1 VQDGAEA
8 LCANFNREGWLNVLK
23 NIAGLHDD
31 CRDTK
36 RALMR
41 TVVGVL
47 ARVWTTRPD
56 DVAAL
61 IRPLGEALYEDQEEY
76 LRDHDAFSAWLDAR
90 LLDDGST
97 RDIT

>member
-1 VQDGAEA
+1 MQDGAEA

-76 LRDHDAFSAWLDAR
+76 LRDHDAFSAWLHPR